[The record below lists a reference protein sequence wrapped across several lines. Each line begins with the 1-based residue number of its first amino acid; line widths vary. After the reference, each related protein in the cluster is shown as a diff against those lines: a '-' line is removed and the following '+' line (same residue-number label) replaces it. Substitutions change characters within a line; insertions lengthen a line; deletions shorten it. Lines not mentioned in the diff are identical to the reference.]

1 MKLPFT
7 MNQLKM
13 FVTTIASWFGIV
25 ASYVNL
31 GNLPTSVRD
40 VIAAG
45 SALVIAVEHAANKQT
60 STSSTTTITTTPPVA

>member
-7 MNQLKM
+7 LNQLKM
-13 FVTTIASWFGIV
+13 FVTTVASWFGIV

-31 GNLPTSVRD
+31 GHLPTSVRD

-45 SALVIAVEHAANKQT
+45 SALVIAVEHAANKST
-60 STSSTTTITTTPPVA
+60 VTTPSSTSSTTPPGA

>member
-7 MNQLKM
+7 FAQLKM
-13 FVTTIASWFGIV
+13 FVTTVASWFGIV

-40 VIAAG
+40 VVAAG
-45 SALVIAVEHAANKQT
+45 SDLIIAVEHAANKAAAATPSST
-60 STSSTTTITTTPPVA
+60 STTPLP

>member
-7 MNQLKM
+7 FAQLKM
-13 FVTTIASWFGIV
+13 FVTTVASWFGVV

-40 VIAAG
+40 VVAAG
-45 SALVIAVEHAANKQT
+45 SALIIAVEHAANKAAAAT
-60 STSSTTTITTTPPVA
+60 TSSTSTTPLP

>member
-13 FVTTIASWFGIV
+13 FVTTIASWLGIV
-25 ASYVNL
+25 ISYVNV
-31 GNLPTSVRD
+31 GNLPTSLRD

-60 STSSTTTITTTPPVA
+60 NPSSTTAITTTPPVA

>member
-7 MNQLKM
+7 LAQLKM

-45 SALVIAVEHAANKQT
+45 SALVIAVEHAANKAAVAPANT
-60 STSSTTTITTTPPVA
+60 GTTTPPLS

>member
-7 MNQLKM
+7 LAQLKM

-45 SALVIAVEHAANKQT
+45 SALVIAVEHAANKSAAA
-60 STSSTTTITTTPPVA
+60 STSSTGTTTPLS

>member
-7 MNQLKM
+7 LAQLKM

-45 SALVIAVEHAANKQT
+45 SALVIAVEHAANKSAAA
-60 STSSTTTITTTPPVA
+60 STSSTSTTTPLS